1 MGGDELSGA
10 PGTKQVSLEVQN
22 CQKWERY
29 VMGYSLPGIQH
40 RRDAGHQRALQA
52 IREGDQVQDA
62 LRSCAEVD
70 WNNLAKSFA

>member
-1 MGGDELSGA
+1 
-10 PGTKQVSLEVQN
+10 
-22 CQKWERY
+22 
-29 VMGYSLPGIQH
+29 MGYSLPGIQH